1 MASYVGRRCA
11 VSYKDMTFC
20 QESSCA
26 KFGKDCSRS
35 FTPEVEDAAKRW
47 WGSDEAPIS
56 VFTGRPDCYEKG
68 EICQKPLDKR
78 NRVL

>member
-1 MASYVGRRCA
+1 MCS
-11 VSYKDMTFC
+11 VSYKDITFC

-26 KFGKDCSRS
+26 KFGKGCPRS

-56 VFTGRPDCYEKG
+56 VFTGRPDCYEEG
-68 EICQKPLDKR
+68 EICRNPIDKR
-78 NRVL
+78 NCVL